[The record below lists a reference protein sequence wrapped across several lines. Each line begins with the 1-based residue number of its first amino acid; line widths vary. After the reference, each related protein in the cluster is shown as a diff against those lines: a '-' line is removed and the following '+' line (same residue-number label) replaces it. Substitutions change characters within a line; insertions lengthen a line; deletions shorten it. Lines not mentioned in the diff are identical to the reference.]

1 MTQKISIQERMRNKA
16 IDAYQEVE
24 HQIDKFVDNDY
35 KTNFNM
41 YKYLKQLGYSG
52 KVVNYMKGLSDN
64 ELYELENKEGC
75 EQLEEGFS
83 HLNKS
88 QKKRFIK
95 FLQTIQADVDK
106 YCEEY
111 KPVRKPRIKTP
122 KQLVKKLPYLE
133 KYKGFQSADPEEIIR
148 SRTLFTYNT
157 SSKKLTKFETFGG
170 LSVKGSRIID
180 YDVCQ
185 EKTLTDEKLL
195 DRLYRGGN
203 IIAKNFMDEI
213 PRSKLKDGNDLLT
226 KNTLLIKVIK

>member
-35 KTNFNM
+35 RTNFNM

-122 KQLVKKLPYLE
+122 KQLVKKLPFLD
-133 KYKGFQSADPEEIIR
+133 KYKGFQSANPEEIIR
-148 SRTLFTYNT
+148 ARQLFTYNT

-180 YDVCQ
+180 YDICQ

-226 KNTLLIKVIK
+226 KNTLLRKVIK